1 MLCAKAPRTLRGKD
15 NCYASSSNCWGK
27 IFHLSEADSQRF
39 GSKTK
44 VCLCLKHY
52 EEKTPANSACCFL
65 KRSDSDKCSSC
76 LVICPQRLVTV
87 FETISPPKTSSS
99 KICHGHLKT
108 ADNDDRI
115 IGNKYYS
122 SARKVSSR
130 EDFIAWVIPVSF
142 PSQLR
147 AATCKY
153 HLQLCKIEKSKILKL
168 CHNKGFRSL
177 ITDILVSVH
186 SRKYFSVAATF
197 PSWTLQGQA
206 NRL

>member
-1 MLCAKAPRTLRGKD
+1 M
-15 NCYASSSNCWGK
+15 
-27 IFHLSEADSQRF
+27 
-39 GSKTK
+39 
-44 VCLCLKHY
+44 
-52 EEKTPANSACCFL
+52 
-65 KRSDSDKCSSC
+65 
-76 LVICPQRLVTV
+76 TV

-147 AATCKY
+147 AELHRFPGLLSLLLPATTDTRDWGELLKKLEVLEQENK
-153 HLQLCKIEKSKILKL
+153 HLKENNSQLNDHI
-168 CHNKGFRSL
+168 KG
-177 ITDILVSVH
+177 VCV
-186 SRKYFSVAATF
+186 F
-197 PSWTLQGQA
+197 PSH
-206 NRL
+206 

>member
-15 NCYASSSNCWGK
+15 NCCASSSNCWGK

-39 GSKTK
+39 GFKTK

-52 EEKTPANSACCFL
+52 EEKKTSKFSVLLPDAFRQRQASG
-65 KRSDSDKCSSC
+65 C

-130 EDFIAWVIPVSF
+130 EDFIAYPDNSPQRQF
-142 PSQLR
+142 AP
-147 AATCKY
+147 
-153 HLQLCKIEKSKILKL
+153 
-168 CHNKGFRSL
+168 
-177 ITDILVSVH
+177 DD
-186 SRKYFSVAATF
+186 
-197 PSWTLQGQA
+197 
-206 NRL
+206 

>member
-1 MLCAKAPRTLRGKD
+1 MLCAKAPKTLRGKD
-15 NCYASSSNCWGK
+15 NCCASYSNCWGK
-27 IFHLSEADSQRF
+27 IFHLSDADSQRF
-39 GSKTK
+39 GFKTK

-52 EEKTPANSACCFL
+52 EEKTPANSACCFP
-65 KRSDSDKCSSC
+65 KRSDSDKCSGC

-108 ADNDDRI
+108 AENDDRI

-147 AATCKY
+147 AELHRFPGLLSLLLPATTFPKR
-153 HLQLCKIEKSKILKL
+153 
-168 CHNKGFRSL
+168 NKGSTNRYPRL
-177 ITDILVSVH
+177 G
-186 SRKYFSVAATF
+186 
-197 PSWTLQGQA
+197 WTPEDVRGIETGKQTSEGK
-206 NRL
+206 

>member
-1 MLCAKAPRTLRGKD
+1 MKKKLVNYAISNNYTGINNAVSVRLFVTCSVQRLRELCGAKITVVQVLVIAGGKF
-15 NCYASSSNCWGK
+15 SV
-27 IFHLSEADSQRF
+27 FPRF
-39 GSKTK
+39 GFKTK

-52 EEKTPANSACCFL
+52 EEKTPANSACCFP
-65 KRSDSDKCSSC
+65 KRSDSDKCSGC

-130 EDFIAWVIPVSF
+130 EEFIAWVIPVSF

-147 AATCKY
+147 AELHRFPGLLSLLLPATTSPRAKQRF
-153 HLQLCKIEKSKILKL
+153 HQQ
-168 CHNKGFRSL
+168 
-177 ITDILVSVH
+177 IT
-186 SRKYFSVAATF
+186 ATGVN
-197 PSWTLQGQA
+197 S
-206 NRL
+206 